1 MKRALTL
8 REQSI
13 ITNGGSGIIYIVF
26 GFIQIFQ
33 KIELKMV
40 YHLS

>member
-26 GFIQIFQ
+26 GFIQIF
-33 KIELKMV
+33 
-40 YHLS
+40 